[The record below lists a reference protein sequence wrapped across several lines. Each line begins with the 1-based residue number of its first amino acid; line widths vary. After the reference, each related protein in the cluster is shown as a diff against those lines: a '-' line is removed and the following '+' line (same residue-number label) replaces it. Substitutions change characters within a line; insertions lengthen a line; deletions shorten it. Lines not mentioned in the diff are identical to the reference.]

1 MSPERVDQK
10 PERVDQKVDQGQFVT
25 STPALRNGRW
35 SGYRHLLWA
44 RILELK
50 REPEVV
56 FWVFVFP
63 LLLAAGLGIAFRN
76 KPADIPSVIVIDN
89 PGAQKTLAMLQSAPG
104 KLSSEGSASDKNA
117 TRSAIRAAILERDA
131 ALKAFHSGKYDLA
144 IESNS
149 DGSYTYYYDPARP
162 ESVLSRAEIDAQL
175 QSAAGRKDVLTT
187 SAQSSSEP
195 GSRYIDFLIPG
206 LLGMNLMNSGM
217 WGVGFALVEMR
228 QRKLLKRFVATPMRR
243 SDFLLALTSSRL
255 VLMVI
260 EVGLLLGFGVL
271 VFHMRVQG
279 SILSVIFLGSI
290 GAIAFGGVG
299 LLTACRAQKIES
311 VSGLINLVMMPM
323 WIFSGVFFSYQRF
336 PAIAQPFIKALP
348 LTALNDAL
356 RAVILEG
363 ASLGSQSG
371 RLLVLAIWGGVSFVL
386 ALRWFRWT

>member
-1 MSPERVDQK
+1 MATIE
-10 PERVDQKVDQGQFVT
+10 
-25 STPALRNGRW
+25 TPASQFPADGRPPQAGREARRNTVRRNGRW
-35 SGYRHLLWA
+35 AGYRYLLWV

-56 FWVFVFP
+56 FWVFIFP

-76 KPADIPSVIVIDN
+76 KPADIPSVVVIDN
-89 PGAQKTLAMLQSAPG
+89 AGAQKTLAMLQD
-104 KLSSEGSASDKNA
+104 SDKSTAGKN
-117 TRSAIRAAILERDA
+117 TIRAAVLDREA
-131 ALKAFHSGKYDLA
+131 ALTAFHFGKYDLA

-175 QSAAGRKDVLTT
+175 QSAAGRKDVLST

-260 EVGLLLGFGVL
+260 EIGLLLGFGVL
-271 VFHMRVQG
+271 VFHMRIRG
-279 SILSVIFLGSI
+279 SILSVILLGSI

-323 WIFSGVFFSYQRF
+323 WIFSGVFFSYHKF

-363 ASLGSQSG
+363 ASFGSQSG
-371 RLLVLAIWGGVSFVL
+371 RLLVLVIWGGVSFVL